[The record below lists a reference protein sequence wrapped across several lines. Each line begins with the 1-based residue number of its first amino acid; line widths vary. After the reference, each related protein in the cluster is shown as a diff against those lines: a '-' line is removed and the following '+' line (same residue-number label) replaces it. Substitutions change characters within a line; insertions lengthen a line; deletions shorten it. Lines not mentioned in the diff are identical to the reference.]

1 MATLAHFFGL
11 LFTLLTRLLALL
23 FQTLAHL
30 GRYWLN
36 DMRRR
41 TTMTGRV
48 ASFGIGM
55 FAFLCACSL
64 PLALL
69 SPDRAAT
76 TAQAQ
81 RRPSIELEAAAGSER
96 TAATQQALTPRPIGT
111 TQPALTQEPAPTKP
125 PSPTVEPTATVPAP
139 PTGQHTQVANLR
151 SAPRVAADTVV
162 AKLCPGDS
170 LEYVSR
176 QQVGDEIWFRVRVVA
191 AGTDCDP
198 QRASLGLEGWAAAS
212 VLAEP
217 SYDVRAYVEQVGLTL
232 PTAIPA
238 TATPTRAPA
247 PQPVTPQR
255 CDPSY
260 PDFCLP
266 PGIADL
272 DCGEISYRRFTVVGA
287 DPHGFDR
294 DRDGVGCES

>member
-1 MATLAHFFGL
+1 MATLARLFGL
-11 LFTLLTRLLALL
+11 LFTLLTHLLALL
-23 FQTLAHL
+23 FQTLAHV
-30 GRYWLN
+30 GRYWVD

-41 TTMTGRV
+41 TTTTGRV

-55 FAFLCACSL
+55 FALLCACSL
-64 PLALL
+64 PFALL

-81 RRPSIELEAAAGSER
+81 RRPSAESQAAAGSAR
-96 TAATQQALTPRPIGT
+96 TAATRQASTPLPTST
-111 TQPALTQEPAPTKP
+111 TQPAPTREPAPTTP
-125 PSPTVEPTATVPAP
+125 PPPTAEPTATVPAP
-139 PTGQHTQVANLR
+139 PTGQHAQIANLR
-151 SAPRVAADTVV
+151 SAPRVAANTVV

-176 QQVGDEIWFRVRVVA
+176 QQVGDEIWFRVRLVA
-191 AGTDCDP
+191 AGADCDP

-217 SYDVRAYVEQVGLTL
+217 SYDVRVYAEQVGLTL

-238 TATPTRAPA
+238 TAVPTRAPA
-247 PQPVTPQR
+247 PQPVAPQR